1 MSVLLRFLD
10 PWSGTYSAEEGDGGR
25 IDVLALGPEELAGRI
40 AWCPQEAHVF
50 RSTVR
55 GNLALASR
63 RVPDDEAMF
72 SALRAAGLG
81 HWATPAGLD
90 RWVGDHGGE
99 ISGGERR
106 RLAIARTL
114 LTGAEVIVLDEPT
127 AHLDEGT
134 AHRLI
139 DDLRTSL
146 SDHTVIMVTHDH
158 SLVAAGDRVE
168 RLGTE
173 VSPASIRT

>member
-1 MSVLLRFLD
+1 EIRDLTVRRGRTTVLDRLDLSVPGGEIVGLLGPSGSGKTTTVSVLLRFLD

-25 IDVLALGPEELAGRI
+25 IDLLALGPEELSGRI

-63 RVPDDEAMF
+63 RVSDDEAMF

-90 RWVGDHGGE
+90 RW
-99 ISGGERR
+99 
-106 RLAIARTL
+106 
-114 LTGAEVIVLDEPT
+114 
-127 AHLDEGT
+127 
-134 AHRLI
+134 
-139 DDLRTSL
+139 
-146 SDHTVIMVTHDH
+146 
-158 SLVAAGDRVE
+158 
-168 RLGTE
+168 
-173 VSPASIRT
+173 